1 MVGGCAGR
9 SRTGGSPGL
18 GGDGGRTTRGGG
30 NDGGGGKG
38 AAGLGKVRAGGVF
51 TGGVT
56 GVTGSDSG
64 LVATF
69 GGATGAGFG
78 LATGKGLAAGAGF
91 AAAAGDAA
99 GRVFGTGAA
108 LGWGGNGLA
117 AGIGGGDSA
126 GGNGL
131 GGSIRGFG
139 GGNRV
144 TTTGGLGFWIGAG
157 VCASQPRPCQARAWS
172 RAEMSRTISNRPSM
186 EGDSSGGICRTG
198 SVSEW
203 LSRKFIVRYILPEFI
218 RSGIDCDDAS
228 RLLSP
233 ADG

>member
-1 MVGGCAGR
+1 M
-9 SRTGGSPGL
+9 
-18 GGDGGRTTRGGG
+18 
-30 NDGGGGKG
+30 
-38 AAGLGKVRAGGVF
+38 
-51 TGGVT
+51 
-56 GVTGSDSG
+56 TGSDSG

-69 GGATGAGFG
+69 GGATGTGFG
-78 LATGKGLAAGAGF
+78 LATGKGLAAGAGL
-91 AAAAGDAA
+91 AAAAGAAA
-99 GRVFGTGAA
+99 GRGFGAGAA

-117 AGIGGGDSA
+117 AAIGGGGSA
-126 GGNGL
+126 GGKGL
-131 GGSIRGFG
+131 GGSTWGLGGSGFG
-139 GGNRV
+139 GGNSV

-157 VCASQPRPCQARAWS
+157 VCTNQPRPCQARAWS

-228 RLLSP
+228 RSLSP

>member
-1 MVGGCAGR
+1 M
-9 SRTGGSPGL
+9 
-18 GGDGGRTTRGGG
+18 
-30 NDGGGGKG
+30 
-38 AAGLGKVRAGGVF
+38 
-51 TGGVT
+51 
-56 GVTGSDSG
+56 TGSDSG

-78 LATGKGLAAGAGF
+78 LATGKGLATGAGL

-99 GRVFGTGAA
+99 GRGFGKGAA

-117 AGIGGGDSA
+117 AGIGVGGSA

-131 GGSIRGFG
+131 GGSTWGLGGSGFG

-172 RAEMSRTISNRPSM
+172 RAEMSRTTSKRPSM
-186 EGDSSGGICRTG
+186 EDDSPGGICRTG

-203 LSRKFIVRYILPEFI
+203 LSREFIVRYILPEFM
-218 RSGIDCDDAS
+218 RSGIDLTVTKCPGRSALLMAWGTQWRVSALQGGSPELSLVAQPFMPDAT
-228 RLLSP
+228 R
-233 ADG
+233 DRYRI

>member
-1 MVGGCAGR
+1 M
-9 SRTGGSPGL
+9 
-18 GGDGGRTTRGGG
+18 
-30 NDGGGGKG
+30 
-38 AAGLGKVRAGGVF
+38 
-51 TGGVT
+51 
-56 GVTGSDSG
+56 TGSDSG

-69 GGATGAGFG
+69 FGGATGTGFG
-78 LATGKGLAAGAGF
+78 LATGKGLAAGAGL
-91 AAAAGDAA
+91 AAAGR
-99 GRVFGTGAA
+99 GFGAGAA
-108 LGWGGNGLA
+108 LGWGGKGLA
-117 AGIGGGDSA
+117 AAIGAGGSA
-126 GGNGL
+126 GGKGL
-131 GGSIRGFG
+131 GGSTWGLGGSGFG

-157 VCASQPRPCQARAWS
+157 VCTNQPRPCQARAWS
-172 RAEMSRTISNRPSM
+172 RTEMSRTISNRPSM